1 MRMMHDAQS
10 VTDMTSVLTLRLQ
23 VRQERGSEIV
33 YFAVCRSFCSMN
45 STVVKNLVIDVIT
58 SQPYRV
64 LSWVQSECL
73 AEVDASDRFADRGG
87 QAHVYF
93 KCMGKYKW
101 HEMTCFFLQSES
113 FGHCS
118 EGLEILNWMVID
130 RISCR
135 HIIMFCLCQQKS
147 LVKRVNRVSPEDI
160 QLKNEAAEQ
169 VRLLFFIGFWSVLK
183 TIIYMNIQ
191 EAIAVSN
198 LHTNF
203 FRMDIIE
210 DWTLLSV
217 RWSAW
222 SQTICKKFEGP
233 GYDYF
238 NFEEIV
244 KKPSTLVIEWYQV

>member
-1 MRMMHDAQS
+1 MPKVWLTWRVCWHWDFRCVKS
-10 VTDMTSVLTLRLQ
+10 VGLRL
-23 VRQERGSEIV
+23 
-33 YFAVCRSFCSMN
+33 FTLLCAVSWRSLCSMN

-101 HEMTCFFLQSES
+101 HEMTCFFLQSEA

-130 RISCR
+130 RISSR
-135 HIIMFCLCQQKS
+135 HIIMFCKSVNKNHLWSESTESVLRISSWKTKQLNRFGCFFS
-147 LVKRVNRVSPEDI
+147 LVFGVFWK
-160 QLKNEAAEQ
+160 QLYT
-169 VRLLFFIGFWSVLK
+169 W
-183 TIIYMNIQ
+183 NIQ

-203 FRMDIIE
+203 S
-210 DWTLLSV
+210 DWTS
-217 RWSAW
+217 
-222 SQTICKKFEGP
+222 
-233 GYDYF
+233 
-238 NFEEIV
+238 
-244 KKPSTLVIEWYQV
+244 

>member
-93 KCMGKYKW
+93 KCMGKYK
-101 HEMTCFFLQSES
+101 
-113 FGHCS
+113 
-118 EGLEILNWMVID
+118 
-130 RISCR
+130 
-135 HIIMFCLCQQKS
+135 
-147 LVKRVNRVSPEDI
+147 
-160 QLKNEAAEQ
+160 
-169 VRLLFFIGFWSVLK
+169 
-183 TIIYMNIQ
+183 
-191 EAIAVSN
+191 
-198 LHTNF
+198 
-203 FRMDIIE
+203 
-210 DWTLLSV
+210 
-217 RWSAW
+217 
-222 SQTICKKFEGP
+222 
-233 GYDYF
+233 
-238 NFEEIV
+238 
-244 KKPSTLVIEWYQV
+244 

>member
-1 MRMMHDAQS
+1 MPKVWLTWRVCWHWDFRCVKS
-10 VTDMTSVLTLRLQ
+10 VGLRLFTLLCA
-23 VRQERGSEIV
+23 EA
-33 YFAVCRSFCSMN
+33 FAQWIQQWSRTSWLTSSHLSLTAFFLGC
-45 STVVKNLVIDVIT
+45 NLSAWLRLMQAIDSLT
-58 SQPYRV
+58 
-64 LSWVQSECL
+64 E
-73 AEVDASDRFADRGG
+73 GG

-238 NFEEIV
+238 NFQEIV